1 MKRPGALMIVWGLSW
16 GGFGWLGAAAPA
28 IAQSPVEIR
37 ASAPEKPR
45 QLRIVEP
52 TPATREATR
61 PREADFY
68 GTDVRVRHQPAFI
81 EPFVGQTQGGTK
93 YGLSGWTS
101 PSTPVGSLVSQ
112 EPWARSPGWFSLGL
126 TVVWDSPPAASTRRV
141 SDPR

>member
-1 MKRPGALMIVWGLSW
+1 MKLPVALMVFGGLSW
-16 GGFGWLGAAAPA
+16 LGAVSPA
-28 IAQSPVEIR
+28 IAQTPVEIQ
-37 ASAPEKPR
+37 ASAPEKPP
-45 QLRIVEP
+45 QIRIVEP

-61 PREADFY
+61 PRETDFY

>member
-1 MKRPGALMIVWGLSW
+1 MKLSVTIMIVGGLSW
-16 GGFGWLGAAAPA
+16 LGAVAPA
-28 IAQSPVEIR
+28 IAQTPVEIQ
-37 ASAPEKPR
+37 ASAPEKPP
-45 QLRIVEP
+45 QVRIVEP
-52 TPATREATR
+52 TPATRDATR
-61 PREADFY
+61 PRETDFY
-68 GTDVRVRHQPAFI
+68 GGTDVRVRHQPAFI

>member
-1 MKRPGALMIVWGLSW
+1 MKLPVALMVFGGLS
-16 GGFGWLGAAAPA
+16 WLGAASPA
-28 IAQSPVEIR
+28 IAQTQVEIQ
-37 ASAPEKPR
+37 ASAPEKPP
-45 QLRIVEP
+45 QIRIVEP

>member
-1 MKRPGALMIVWGLSW
+1 MKLPVALMILGGLSW
-16 GGFGWLGAAAPA
+16 LGAVSPA
-28 IAQSPVEIR
+28 IAQSPVEIQ
-37 ASAPEKPR
+37 ASAPEKPP
-45 QLRIVEP
+45 QIRIVEP

-81 EPFVGQTQGGTK
+81 DPFVGQTQGGTK

>member
-1 MKRPGALMIVWGLSW
+1 MKLSVALLVLAGLA
-16 GGFGWLGAAAPA
+16 WLGAAAPA
-28 IAQSPVEIR
+28 AAQAPVEIK
-37 ASAPEKPR
+37 ASAPEKPP

-68 GTDVRVRHQPAFI
+68 GGTDIRVRHQPAFI
-81 EPFVGQTQGGTK
+81 EPFTGETQGGTK

-101 PSTPVGSLVSQ
+101 PTTPVGSLVSQ
-112 EPWARSPGWFSLGL
+112 ERCARSGWPALGF
-126 TVVWDSPPAASTRRV
+126 TVVWDSVPAASARRV

>member
-1 MKRPGALMIVWGLSW
+1 MKLSVALMILVGLSW
-16 GGFGWLGAAAPA
+16 LGAESPA
-28 IAQSPVEIR
+28 IAQTQVEIQ
-37 ASAPEKPR
+37 ASAPEKPP
-45 QLRIVEP
+45 QIRIVEP

>member
-1 MKRPGALMIVWGLSW
+1 MKLSVALLVLAGLA
-16 GGFGWLGAAAPA
+16 WLGAAAPA
-28 IAQSPVEIR
+28 AAQAPVEIK
-37 ASAPEKPR
+37 ASAPEKPP

-68 GTDVRVRHQPAFI
+68 GGTDIRVRHQPAFI
-81 EPFVGQTQGGTK
+81 EPFTGETQGGTK

-101 PSTPVGSLVSQ
+101 PTTPVGSLVSQ
-112 EPWARSPGWFSLGL
+112 EPWARSGWPALGF
-126 TVVWDSPPAASTRRV
+126 TVVWDSVPAASARRV

>member
-1 MKRPGALMIVWGLSW
+1 MKLSVALLVLAGRA
-16 GGFGWLGAAAPA
+16 WLGAAAPA
-28 IAQSPVEIR
+28 AAQAPVEIK
-37 ASAPEKPR
+37 ASAPEKPP

-68 GTDVRVRHQPAFI
+68 GGTDIRVRHQPAFI
-81 EPFVGQTQGGTK
+81 EPFTGETQGGTK

-101 PSTPVGSLVSQ
+101 PTTPVGSLVSQ
-112 EPWARSPGWFSLGL
+112 EPWARSGWPALGF
-126 TVVWDSPPAASTRRV
+126 TVVWDSVPAASARRV

>member
-1 MKRPGALMIVWGLSW
+1 MKLPVALMILQGLSW
-16 GGFGWLGAAAPA
+16 LGAVPPT
-28 IAQSPVEIR
+28 IAQSPVEIQ
-37 ASAPEKPR
+37 ASAPEKPP
-45 QLRIVEP
+45 QIRIVEP

-81 EPFVGQTQGGTK
+81 DPFVGQTQGGTK

>member
-1 MKRPGALMIVWGLSW
+1 MKLPVALMILGGLT
-16 GGFGWLGAAAPA
+16 WLGAVSPA
-28 IAQSPVEIR
+28 IAQTPVEIQ
-37 ASAPEKPR
+37 ASAPEKPP
-45 QLRIVEP
+45 QIRIVEP
-52 TPATREATR
+52 TPATRDATR
-61 PREADFY
+61 PRETDFY

>member
-1 MKRPGALMIVWGLSW
+1 MNLPVALMILGGLS
-16 GGFGWLGAAAPA
+16 WLGAASPA
-28 IAQSPVEIR
+28 IAQTPVEIQ
-37 ASAPEKPR
+37 ASAPEKPP
-45 QLRIVEP
+45 QIRIVEP